1 LAVNVEAER
10 KVAQLNDEI
19 QALARNVKIK
29 DQTIQESSVK
39 IELME
44 RRQEVIK
51 RQAEAILDLENKL
64 TSAKKDAN
72 KFREDMESLQNEL
85 EMEQKN
91 VKSMAMTAGQ
101 ENQGEFFL
109 DIHYT
114 ILIESLVIG
123 AQPMEPENMLT
134 EGSLETSHLLEQV
147 RF

>member
-1 LAVNVEAER
+1 MAVNVEAER

-101 ENQGEFFL
+101 ENQGEFFFYSRHPL
-109 DIHYT
+109 YDTY
-114 ILIESLVIG
+114 
-123 AQPMEPENMLT
+123 
-134 EGSLETSHLLEQV
+134 
-147 RF
+147 